1 MLDRLIVLT
10 GSDATRDHHLDFS
23 LGPVIFGRSKAQANC
38 ALPDLQVSRVHF
50 QIEKRGEQIWVVD
63 QGSSGGTLVNGRK
76 VSAQQLKAGDIIRA
90 GETQLRFVPVGAD
103 STVSA
108 HAEPDRLEALAGTIW
123 GRFQVGPL
131 LARGS
136 SGCVFKAQDTE
147 TGQTVALK
155 VLFPELAKS
164 EEEMQ
169 RFIRTMKTIMPLS
182 HPNLIALL
190 GAGRKGS
197 NCWASMEYIEG
208 ESLAKLIERYGREGK
223 LPWKYSLRVA
233 VHIARALNYGY
244 QHNIIHRNI
253 TPNNI
258 LVRTADQTSLL
269 GDLMLAKALEGT
281 LAEQITKPGQ
291 MIGELNYM
299 SPERTRS
306 ATNVD
311 CRSDLYSLGATLYVL
326 LTGKLPHGGLTLAE
340 TLQHIRSAE
349 PQKPSIYVPQIP
361 PEFETAILKMLAKE
375 PAKRFQTPA
384 ELIAHLEPIAKR
396 HAVAV

>member
-1 MLDRLIVLT
+1 
-10 GSDATRDHHLDFS
+10 
-23 LGPVIFGRSKAQANC
+23 
-38 ALPDLQVSRVHF
+38 LPDLQVSRVHF